1 VGGFFG
7 FFDYSKPGPGIPKD
21 LPPKSKFIVFFEV
34 LGRKFWKLCYLNLLY
49 FITSLPILFII
60 YLIFG
65 SFILPYIQDTISAQ
79 KYIENA
85 KNIESMLFM
94 FLNIFVIGGFMA
106 FGIGPTTAGYTY
118 ILRNFAREE
127 HAWVTSDFFENIKKN
142 IKESIITLVVDFII
156 LFTFYVN
163 IRFYSAMEK
172 QYPTLYLVKYFIFVA
187 FAIYL
192 MMHIFIY
199 PMMVTYNLKVRHIYK
214 NAFIFTILK
223 LPHTIGILL
232 IILAVLLIP
241 AVIFLTTGFIL
252 AMFLYFVLW
261 VSIIGLIQNFFTNYV
276 FNEYLNP
283 NRNNEQLGNNVLNDI
298 KDNDKINE

>member
-1 VGGFFG
+1 MGGFFG

-298 KDNDKINE
+298 KDNDKISE